1 MSNKITAQ
9 TEQLGRTPRITAGL
23 IAQNAVPDVQEALK
37 LMGVAGAAYAAGV
50 NELDDGGFDGLVHI
64 SLSSADA
71 YDFARWIVARAPA
84 TSALEVPRPEG
95 RRIA

>member
-1 MSNKITAQ
+1 MSTKITAETQ
-9 TEQLGRTPRITAGL
+9 QLGRTPRITAGI

-37 LMGVAGAAYAAGV
+37 LMGIAGAAYAAGV
-50 NELDDGGFDGLVHI
+50 TELDDGGFEGLVHI

-84 TSALEVPRPEG
+84 TSAPGDPRPEG